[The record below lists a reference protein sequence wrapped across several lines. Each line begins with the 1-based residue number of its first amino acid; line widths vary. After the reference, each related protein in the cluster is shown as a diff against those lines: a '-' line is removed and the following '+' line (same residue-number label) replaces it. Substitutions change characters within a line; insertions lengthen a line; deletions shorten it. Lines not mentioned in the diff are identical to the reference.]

1 MKIQHTLIFIFFIV
15 IVLSC
20 KTSTNTVSN
29 TVSTEQKPQEN
40 LNLQFEDVFQ
50 EDQPKYPTEN
60 DDPFFLDQDKIP
72 NEAFRVLITK
82 NNYSVRQI
90 QFETNIERVN
100 DINGD
105 KEQLNYYRQI
115 YDQINFKD
123 WEFEGIITVYLNPQ
137 TSNIEKIQYYSR
149 YIPKMKQAVELFIQ
163 DISRYKFKYLT
174 DVPYPKEFNV
184 RVLWRIKKDPNLTE
198 DQAKER
204 AIQYLKKYV
213 R

>member
-1 MKIQHTLIFIFFIV
+1 MKIQHTFILFLFILIV
-15 IVLSC
+15 PSC
-20 KTSTNTVSN
+20 KTSTS

-40 LNLQFEDVFQ
+40 LNLQIEEQFQ
-50 EDQPKYPTEN
+50 EEQPKYPTEG
-60 DDPFFLDQDKIP
+60 DDPFFLNQEGKVP

-82 NNYSVRQI
+82 NNYRVRQI
-90 QFETNIERVN
+90 QFETNIERVK

-105 KEQLNYYRQI
+105 KEQLNSYKQI

-123 WEFEGIITVYLNPQ
+123 WEFDGIITVYLNPQ

-174 DVPYPKEFNV
+174 DATYPKEFNV
-184 RVLWRIKKDPNLTE
+184 RILWRIKKDPNLTE
-198 DQAKER
+198 EQAKER
-204 AIQYLKKYV
+204 AIEYLKKYV

>member
-1 MKIQHTLIFIFFIV
+1 MKIQHTLIFISFIV

-20 KTSTNTVSN
+20 KTSTNTVS
-29 TVSTEQKPQEN
+29 TEQMPPEN
-40 LNLQFEDVFQ
+40 LNIQFEDVFQ

-60 DDPFFLDQDKIP
+60 DDPYFLNQDKIP

-90 QFETNIERVN
+90 QFETNLERVK

-105 KEQLNYYRQI
+105 KEQLNYYKQI

-137 TSNIEKIQYYSR
+137 TSNIEKIQYYSG

-174 DVPYPKEFNV
+174 DASYPKEFNV

-204 AIQYLKKYV
+204 AIEYLKRYV

>member
-1 MKIQHTLIFIFFIV
+1 MKIQQKLIFIFFV
-15 IVLSC
+15 LIVLSC
-20 KTSTNTVSN
+20 KTSTI
-29 TVSTEQKPQEN
+29 TVSTEQMPQEN
-40 LNLQFEDVFQ
+40 LNIQFEDIFQ
-50 EDQPKYPTEN
+50 EEQPKYPTEN
-60 DDPFFLDQDKIP
+60 DDPFFLNQDKKIP

-90 QFETNIERVN
+90 QFETNLERVK

-105 KEQLNYYRQI
+105 REQLNYYKQI

-123 WEFEGIITVYLNPQ
+123 WEFEGILTVYLNPQ
-137 TSNIEKIQYYSR
+137 TSNIEKIQYYSG

-174 DVPYPKEFNV
+174 DATYPKEFNV
-184 RVLWRIKKDPNLTE
+184 RILWRIEKEPDLTE
-198 DQAKER
+198 EQAKER
-204 AIQYLKKYV
+204 AIEYLKKYV